1 MIAGPRGALSPHARD
16 RAEVVALLGGDGEA
30 GLSQDEARRRLLRVA
45 ENRVGDH
52 RDRPLWRLAL
62 DQFKS
67 LVVLLLLAAS
77 VIAWLLE
84 ERVEAVA
91 ILAALLLN
99 AAIGFGSEWRA
110 RVSLARLRALGVP
123 QALCRRGGAL
133 RRLAAAE
140 LVPGDL
146 IVLEAGAQVPADA
159 RLLRSAALRVAEAA
173 LTGESVPVDK
183 DAEARLPADTP
194 LADRITMVYWINLV
208 TDTFPAA
215 ALIRDPAEPDIMRRP
230 PRDPQEALV
239 TWRFGRRM
247 AAEGAL
253 LAAGVL
259 SGYLWVVWREGAG
272 AHANTIAFVALVL
285 LHPFQAMNCRSDRVG
300 WWRLPANWLTWGSLL
315 ALGGL
320 QWLTVSWG
328 PLQALLGTVPLSGGD
343 WLAVVC
349 AVLWPVLLMEV
360 GKSWWPVRSRLGS
373 PRPTSEA
380 VTRDSGTEM
389 P

>member
-1 MIAGPRGALSPHARD
+1 
-16 RAEVVALLGGDGEA
+16 
-30 GLSQDEARRRLLRVA
+30 QDEARRRLLRVG
-45 ENRVGDH
+45 EKRVGDH
-52 RDRPLWRLAL
+52 RERPLWRLAL

-140 LVPGDL
+140 LIPGDL

-159 RLLRSAALRVAEAA
+159 WLLRSAALRVAEAA

-194 LADRITMVYWINLV
+194 LADRITMVYLGTAV
-208 TDTFPAA
+208 VAGSGV
-215 ALIRDPAEPDIMRRP
+215 
-230 PRDPQEALV
+230 ALV
-239 TWRFGRRM
+239 TATGLATELGRIGR
-247 AAEGAL
+247 
-253 LAAGVL
+253 L
-259 SGYLWVVWREGAG
+259 S
-272 AHANTIAFVALVL
+272 
-285 LHPFQAMNCRSDRVG
+285 
-300 WWRLPANWLTWGSLL
+300 WRLA
-315 ALGGL
+315 GL

-349 AVLWPVLLMEV
+349 AVLWPVL
-360 GKSWWPVRSRLGS
+360 GS

-380 VTRDSGTEM
+380 VTRDSGYEM

>member
-1 MIAGPRGALSPHARD
+1 MSPHARD

-30 GLSQDEARRRLLRVA
+30 GLSQDEARRRLLRVG
-45 ENRVGDH
+45 EKRVGDH
-52 RDRPLWRLAL
+52 RERPLWRLAL

-110 RVSLARLRALGVP
+110 RVSLARLCALGVP

-194 LADRITMVYWINLV
+194 LADRITMVYLGTAV
-208 TDTFPAA
+208 VAGSGV
-215 ALIRDPAEPDIMRRP
+215 
-230 PRDPQEALV
+230 ALV
-239 TWRFGRRM
+239 TATGLATELGRIRQ
-247 AAEGAL
+247 L
-253 LAAGVL
+253 
-259 SGYLWVVWREGAG
+259 
-272 AHANTIAFVALVL
+272 VAL
-285 LHPFQAMNCRSDRVG
+285 A
-300 WWRLPANWLTWGSLL
+300 
-315 ALGGL
+315 GL

-349 AVLWPVLLMEV
+349 AVLWPVL
-360 GKSWWPVRSRLGS
+360 GS

-380 VTRDSGTEM
+380 VTRDSGYEM